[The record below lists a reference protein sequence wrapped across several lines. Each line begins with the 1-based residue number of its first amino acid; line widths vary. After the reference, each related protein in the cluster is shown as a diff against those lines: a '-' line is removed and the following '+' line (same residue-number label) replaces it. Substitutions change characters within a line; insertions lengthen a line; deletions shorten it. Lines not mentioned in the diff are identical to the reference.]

1 MLRRNAELTATAERW
16 ERLAAQ
22 RKAEAEAEEAKIPPM
37 FQRQP
42 PKPTE
47 RAKEPEASE
56 KPSIP
61 VRSVD
66 FRVWVTGPQLA
77 ALKVFLV
84 NNNIR
89 YGKVPKGEDDV

>member
-1 MLRRNAELTATAERW
+1 
-16 ERLAAQ
+16 
-22 RKAEAEAEEAKIPPM
+22 M

-42 PKPTE
+42 QKQAE
-47 RAKEPEASE
+47 RPKEPEASE

-61 VRSVD
+61 VRTVD

-84 NNNIR
+84 TNDIR
-89 YGKVPKGEDDV
+89 YGKVPKGEEDG